1 MNKIQKPK
9 GTLDILPGDIELW
22 QYIENTVRDI
32 ARVYGFSE
40 IRMPTF
46 EATELFCRG
55 VGDTTDVVGKEMYTF
70 IDKDGSSLSLRPEGT
85 AGVARSVIE
94 NGLYAGAMP
103 LKLFYLSNFFRRE
116 KPQAGRSREFWQF
129 GTELYGSNR
138 PEADAQVIMLAD
150 GLFERFGLKNVTLR
164 INSIGCP
171 ECRPSYRKALL
182 DYFSGYE
189 SELCDTCRE
198 RLQKNPLRVLDC
210 KSPICSGIAKKAP
223 KTLEHLCDGCNTHFE
238 KLKSLLDES
247 GVEYIVDPAIVR
259 GLDYYTGTVFEFT
272 VDSIGAQS
280 TVCGGGRYDGLLAS
294 IGGPEMPAV
303 GFGMGITRLI
313 QALKDENLV
322 PEIDTGCD
330 IYIAPLGENA
340 SGKAFML
347 AQRLREKGVC
357 AETDI
362 CGRGLKA
369 QMKYANKIG
378 AKYTMVLG
386 DNEIECGVARIK
398 NMDSG
403 EESEIKLDDISE
415 ELFGIINDEALK
427 ALENSLSDEPF

>member
-9 GTLDILPGDIELW
+9 GTLDILPNEIALW
-22 QYIENTVRDI
+22 QYIESTVRDI
-32 ARVYGFSE
+32 ARLNGFSE

-129 GTELYGSNR
+129 GTELYGSSL
-138 PEADAQVIMLAD
+138 PEADAQVILLAD
-150 GLFERFGLKNVTLR
+150 GLFKRFGLKNVTLR
-164 INSIGCP
+164 INSIGCK
-171 ECRPSYRKALL
+171 ECRPSYRSALL
-182 DYFSGYE
+182 DYFSQYE
-189 SELCDTCRE
+189 GELCETCKE

-210 KSPICSGIAKKAP
+210 KSPICSSIAKNAP
-223 KTLEHLCDGCNTHFE
+223 KTLEHLCEGCNGHFE
-238 KLKSLLDES
+238 KLKRLLDMC
-247 GVEYIVDPAIVR
+247 GVEYVVDPSIVR

-280 TVCGGGRYDGLLAS
+280 TVCGGGRYDGLLSS

-322 PEIDTGCD
+322 PDFENGCD
-330 IYIAPLGENA
+330 IYIAPLGERA
-340 SGKAFML
+340 SEFAFAMSQKL
-347 AQRLREKGVC
+347 KSRGFS

-362 CGRGLKA
+362 CGRSLKA
-369 QMKYANKIG
+369 QMKYADKSG
-378 AKYTMVLG
+378 ARFVLVIG
-386 DNEIECGVARIK
+386 DNEIDENQAELRNMQGGERIK
-398 NMDSG
+398 T
-403 EESEIKLDDISE
+403 
-415 ELFGIINDEALK
+415 ELSIETIIDNI
-427 ALENSLSDEPF
+427 NR

>member
-1 MNKIQKPK
+1 MNRIQKPK
-9 GTLDILPGDIELW
+9 GTLDILPSDIGVW
-22 QYIENTVRDI
+22 QYIENKVRET
-32 ARVYGFSE
+32 ASVFGFSE

-70 IDKDGSSLSLRPEGT
+70 TDKDGSSLSLRPEGT

-129 GTELYGSNR
+129 GTELYGSSS
-138 PEADAQVIMLAD
+138 PEADAQVILLAD
-150 GLFERFGLKNVTLR
+150 SLFKSFGLTKVTLR

-171 ECRPSYRKALL
+171 QCRPNYRKSLL
-182 DYFSGYE
+182 DYFSNYE
-189 SELCDTCRE
+189 DKLCDTCKE

-210 KSPICSGIAKKAP
+210 KSPICSGIAKDAP
-223 KTLEHLCDGCNTHFE
+223 KTLEQLCDSCESHFE
-238 KLKSLLDES
+238 KLKALLDKC
-247 GVEYIVDPAIVR
+247 GVEYIVDPSIVR

-280 TVCGGGRYDGLLAS
+280 TVCGGGRYDGLLSS
-294 IGGPEMPAV
+294 IGGPELPAV

-313 QALKDENLV
+313 QALKDENLI
-322 PEIDTGCD
+322 PDLESGCD

-340 SGKAFML
+340 SIEAFLL
-347 AQRLREKGVC
+347 AQKLREKGIS

-362 CGRGLKA
+362 CGRSLKA
-369 QMKYANKIG
+369 QMKYADKAG
-378 AKYTMVLG
+378 AKFVIVVG
-386 DNEIECGVARIK
+386 DNEIAENQAELRDMRGGERLKIDLSVENIIK
-398 NMDSG
+398 
-403 EESEIKLDDISE
+403 EIRK
-415 ELFGIINDEALK
+415 
-427 ALENSLSDEPF
+427 

>member
-1 MNKIQKPK
+1 MSKIQKPK
-9 GTLDILPGDIELW
+9 GTLDILPADIGLW

-32 ARVYGFSE
+32 ARINGFSE

-46 EATELFCRG
+46 ESTELFCRG

-103 LKLFYLSNFFRRE
+103 LKMFYLSNFFRRE

-129 GTELYGSNR
+129 GTELYGSSS
-138 PEADAQVIMLAD
+138 PEADAQVILLAD
-150 GLFERFGLKNVTLR
+150 ALFKRLGLTKVTLR

-182 DYFSGYE
+182 EYFSKCE
-189 SELCDTCRE
+189 SELCDTCKE

-210 KSPICSGIAKKAP
+210 KSPVCSGFAKTAP
-223 KTLEHLCDGCNTHFE
+223 KTLEHLCEGCDTHFE
-238 KLKSLLDES
+238 KLKSLLDAC
-247 GVEYIVDPAIVR
+247 GVEYVVDPSIVR

-322 PEIDTGCD
+322 PELDNGCD
-330 IYIAPLGENA
+330 IYVAPLGEAA
-340 SGKAFML
+340 SKFAFVMS
-347 AQRLREKGVC
+347 ANLRSAGIS

-362 CGRGLKA
+362 CGRSLKA
-369 QMKYANKIG
+369 QMKYADKAG
-378 AKYTMVLG
+378 AKYVLVVG
-386 DNEIECGVARIK
+386 DNEIEQNEAELR
-398 NMDSG
+398 NMSSG
-403 EESEIKLDDISE
+403 ERVKV
-415 ELFGIINDEALK
+415 ELSIDAIINAIR
-427 ALENSLSDEPF
+427 

>member
-1 MNKIQKPK
+1 MSRIQKPK
-9 GTLDILPGDIELW
+9 GTLDILPADIGIW
-22 QYIENTVRDI
+22 QYIENAVRET
-32 ARVYGFSE
+32 ARINGFSE

-70 IDKDGSSLSLRPEGT
+70 TDKDGSSLSLRPEGT

-129 GTELYGSNR
+129 GTELYGSSH
-138 PEADAQVIMLAD
+138 PEADAQVILLAD
-150 GLFERFGLKNVTLR
+150 SLFKKLGLTKVTLR

-171 ECRPSYRKALL
+171 ECRPEFRKALL
-182 DYFSGYE
+182 DYFSQFE

-210 KSPICSGIAKKAP
+210 KSPICSGIAKNAP
-223 KTLEHLCDGCNTHFE
+223 KTLDHLCGGCNSHFE
-238 KLKSLLDES
+238 KLKSILDDC
-247 GVEYIVDPAIVR
+247 GIEYVVDPSIVR

-280 TVCGGGRYDGLLAS
+280 TVCGGGRYDGLLSS
-294 IGGPEMPAV
+294 IGGPELPAV

-313 QALKDENLV
+313 QAMKDEELV
-322 PEIDTGCD
+322 PELSTGCD
-330 IYIAPLGENA
+330 VYIAPLGEA
-340 SGKAFML
+340 AEAVAFTL
-347 AQRLREKGVC
+347 AHKLRGAGVA

-362 CGRGLKA
+362 CKRSLKA
-369 QMKYANKIG
+369 QMKYADKAG
-378 AKYTMVLG
+378 ANYVIVVG
-386 DNEIECGVARIK
+386 DNEIAENQSELRNMK
-398 NMDSG
+398 NG
-403 EESEIKLDDISE
+403 ERVKV
-415 ELFGIINDEALK
+415 ELSVGGIIEK
-427 ALENSLSDEPF
+427 IK

>member
-9 GTLDILPGDIELW
+9 GTLDILPADIGLW
-22 QYIENTVRDI
+22 QYIENAVRET
-32 ARVYGFSE
+32 ARINGFSE

-70 IDKDGSSLSLRPEGT
+70 IDKDGSSLSLRPKGT

-129 GTELYGSNR
+129 GTELYGSGL
-138 PEADAQVIMLAD
+138 PEADAQVILLANSLFKKL
-150 GLFERFGLKNVTLR
+150 GLTKVTLR

-182 DYFSGYE
+182 EYFAQYE

-210 KSPICSGIAKKAP
+210 KSPICSGIAKNAP
-223 KTLEHLCDGCNTHFE
+223 KTLEHLCDGCESHFE
-238 KLKSLLDES
+238 KLKKLLDAC
-247 GVEYIVDPAIVR
+247 GVEYVVDPSIVR

-294 IGGPEMPAV
+294 IGGPELPAV

-322 PEIDTGCD
+322 PELKNGCD
-330 IYIAPLGENA
+330 VYIAPLGEGA
-340 SGKAFML
+340 SNSAFVL
-347 AQRLREKGVC
+347 AQALREAGVA

-362 CGRGLKA
+362 CGRSLKA
-369 QMKYANKIG
+369 QMKYADKAG
-378 AKYTMVLG
+378 ASFVLVVG
-386 DNEIECGVARIK
+386 DNEIAEGVAELRD
-398 NMDSG
+398 MRGG
-403 EESEIKLDDISE
+403 ERVKVSLSVEAIINEIK
-415 ELFGIINDEALK
+415 K
-427 ALENSLSDEPF
+427 

>member
-1 MNKIQKPK
+1 M
-9 GTLDILPGDIELW
+9 DILPSDIGLW
-22 QYIENTVRDI
+22 HYIENAVREI
-32 ARVYGFSE
+32 ARINGFSE

-103 LKLFYLSNFFRRE
+103 LKLYYLSNFFRRE

-129 GTELYGSNR
+129 GTELYGSSR

-150 GLFERFGLKNVTLR
+150 ALFKKLGLTKVTLR

-171 ECRPSYRKALL
+171 QCRPSYRNALL
-182 DYFSGYE
+182 EHFSK
-189 SELCDTCRE
+189 SEEQLCDTCRE
-198 RLQKNPLRVLDC
+198 RLHKNPLRVLDC
-210 KSPICSGIAKKAP
+210 KSPICSAIASTAP
-223 KTLEHLCDGCNTHFE
+223 KTLEHLCDNCNSHFE
-238 KLKSLLDES
+238 KLKSLLDAC
-247 GVEYIVDPAIVR
+247 GIEYTVDPSIVR

-280 TVCGGGRYDGLLAS
+280 TVCGGGRYDGLLSS
-294 IGGPEMPAV
+294 IGGPEMPGV

-322 PEIDTGCD
+322 PELENGSD

-340 SGKAFML
+340 
-347 AQRLREKGVC
+347 AQYGFVLSQKLRSEGIS

-362 CGRGLKA
+362 CGRSLKA
-369 QMKYANKIG
+369 QMKYADKAG
-378 AKYTMVLG
+378 AKFVLVIG
-386 DNEIECGVARIK
+386 DDEIAQNEAELR
-398 NMDSG
+398 NMRSG
-403 EESEIKLDDISE
+403 ERVKVALSAEEIIKSM
-415 ELFGIINDEALK
+415 GM
-427 ALENSLSDEPF
+427 